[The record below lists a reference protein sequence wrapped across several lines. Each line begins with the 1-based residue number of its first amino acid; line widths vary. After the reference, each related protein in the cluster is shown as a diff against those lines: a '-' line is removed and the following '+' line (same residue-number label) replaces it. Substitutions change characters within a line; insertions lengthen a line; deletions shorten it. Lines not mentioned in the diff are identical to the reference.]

1 MLKQISLND
10 SDPLNSKEVEYIKN
24 KLRTFSEPIN
34 SALEEKDDFEIK
46 DFFPVV
52 DDKTLSLYLRLKN
65 ERDVIFDNLPA
76 GYKRLYSIAF
86 DLAYRLY
93 ILRKTNEEDPKG
105 IAIIDEIDLHLHP
118 SLEQEVL
125 ARLKKTFPSIQ
136 FIVSTH
142 SPMVLSNLKVK
153 DTGNMIY
160 RMQADEDTPNALPN
174 LYGVDYSAAVY
185 DFMGT
190 PYADNEVKEEIEAI
204 LRLSRRGKPELVEKR
219 KEELKSMVSE
229 EKNINIISKIN
240 SQLAEDKY

>member
-1 MLKQISLND
+1 M
-10 SDPLNSKEVEYIKN
+10 
-24 KLRTFSEPIN
+24 
-34 SALEEKDDFEIK
+34 
-46 DFFPVV
+46 
-52 DDKTLSLYLRLKN
+52 
-65 ERDVIFDNLPA
+65 
-76 GYKRLYSIAF
+76 
-86 DLAYRLY
+86 AYRLY

-153 DTGNMIY
+153 DTGN
-160 RMQADEDTPNALPN
+160 TLPN

-229 EKNINIISKIN
+229 EQYINIISKIN

>member
-1 MLKQISLND
+1 MLL
-10 SDPLNSKEVEYIKN
+10 
-24 KLRTFSEPIN
+24 
-34 SALEEKDDFEIK
+34 
-46 DFFPVV
+46 
-52 DDKTLSLYLRLKN
+52 
-65 ERDVIFDNLPA
+65 
-76 GYKRLYSIAF
+76 

-118 SLEQEVL
+118 FFLEQEVL
-125 ARLKKTFPSIQ
+125 ARLKTYRVFNH
-136 FIVSTH
+136 IVSTH
-142 SPMVLSNLKVK
+142 SPPMVLSNLKVK

-229 EKNINIISKIN
+229 EQYINIISKIN

>member
-1 MLKQISLND
+1 MNG
-10 SDPLNSKEVEYIKN
+10 
-24 KLRTFSEPIN
+24 
-34 SALEEKDDFEIK
+34 
-46 DFFPVV
+46 
-52 DDKTLSLYLRLKN
+52 TLSLIIYLLDIK
-65 ERDVIFDNLPA
+65 DYTPLLLIWLID
-76 GYKRLYSIAF
+76 
-86 DLAYRLY
+86 Y
-93 ILRKTNEEDPKG
+93 IRKTNEEDPKG

-229 EKNINIISKIN
+229 EQYINIISKIN

>member
-1 MLKQISLND
+1 M
-10 SDPLNSKEVEYIKN
+10 
-24 KLRTFSEPIN
+24 
-34 SALEEKDDFEIK
+34 
-46 DFFPVV
+46 
-52 DDKTLSLYLRLKN
+52 
-65 ERDVIFDNLPA
+65 
-76 GYKRLYSIAF
+76 
-86 DLAYRLY
+86 AYRLY

-125 ARLKKTFPSIQ
+125 ASSEKKHFQ
-136 FIVSTH
+136 VFNFIVSTH

-229 EKNINIISKIN
+229 EQYINIISKIN

>member
-1 MLKQISLND
+1 M
-10 SDPLNSKEVEYIKN
+10 
-24 KLRTFSEPIN
+24 RTFSEPIN

-125 ARLKKTFPSIQ
+125 ARLKKHFQVFNLLYLHILQ
-136 FIVSTH
+136 WY
-142 SPMVLSNLKVK
+142 SP
-153 DTGNMIY
+153 I
-160 RMQADEDTPNALPN
+160 
-174 LYGVDYSAAVY
+174 
-185 DFMGT
+185 
-190 PYADNEVKEEIEAI
+190 
-204 LRLSRRGKPELVEKR
+204 
-219 KEELKSMVSE
+219 LKS
-229 EKNINIISKIN
+229 KIR
-240 SQLAEDKY
+240 EI

>member
-1 MLKQISLND
+1 M
-10 SDPLNSKEVEYIKN
+10 
-24 KLRTFSEPIN
+24 
-34 SALEEKDDFEIK
+34 
-46 DFFPVV
+46 
-52 DDKTLSLYLRLKN
+52 
-65 ERDVIFDNLPA
+65 
-76 GYKRLYSIAF
+76 
-86 DLAYRLY
+86 AYRLY

-105 IAIIDEIDLHLHP
+105 IAIIDEIDIHLHP

-229 EKNINIISKIN
+229 EQYINIISKIN